1 MENDDKTVYANQQ
14 PQFYMPDQPMNAQ
27 PANNQQVYDAYN
39 QVQQGQMQ
47 QPGGYDAGQQA
58 SFGQAYGQQGYT
70 EQPYQQAYST
80 QYQQGYAQPYQ
91 QQGYNQPYPQ
101 QGYGQPYAYG
111 QPQPRKSFADS
122 VKNVKTQ
129 FTGNAKR
136 MEISLHCLLGIIG
149 AMLLIMMPFM
159 NFASVHMNQTIA
171 DEDIVMK
178 VKAADGL
185 TLFEMSKLSNTID
198 HSVGVLASQ
207 LFFGNSYGYVMS
219 TDSIAAALETAE
231 NSDVMDD
238 IEDEIGTSIRK
249 STLNEAFG
257 TVHLLLKGKVA
268 LAVTPWLILVSG
280 IALFVFSVAN
290 MKIPKLVCAGISLGS
305 LIWLMACSRHF
316 FSIMGIGAVALML
329 GIVLVIVSVFME
341 RKPAYN

>member
-1 MENDDKTVYANQQ
+1 MENDDKTVYMNNQQ

-47 QPGGYDAGQQA
+47 QPGGYDAGQQT
-58 SFGQAYGQQGYT
+58 SFNQAYGQQGYA
-70 EQPYQQAYST
+70 EQSYQQAYGA
-80 QYQQGYAQPYQ
+80 QYQQGYA
-91 QQGYNQPYPQ
+91 QPYPQ

-136 MEISLHCLLGIIG
+136 MGISLHCLLGIIG

-159 NFASVHMNQTIA
+159 NFASVHVNQTIA
-171 DEDIVMK
+171 DDDMVMK

-185 TLFEMSKLSNTID
+185 TLFEMAKLSNTID
-198 HSVGVLASQ
+198 HSVSVLASQ
-207 LFFGNSYGYVMS
+207 LYGYSYGYVMS
-219 TDSIAAALETAE
+219 TDSIATALKAAE
-231 NSDVMDD
+231 NSSAMDD
-238 IEDEIGTSIRK
+238 LEDEIGAPIRK
-249 STLNEAFG
+249 STEKEVFG
-257 TVHLLLKGKVA
+257 TAHLLLKGKVA
-268 LAVTPWLILVSG
+268 LAVTPWLLLVSG

-290 MKIPKLVCAGISLGS
+290 MKIPKLVCAGVSLGS

-329 GIVLVIVSVFME
+329 GIVLAIVSVCME
-341 RKPAYN
+341 RKFAYN

>member
-1 MENDDKTVYANQQ
+1 MENDDKTVY
-14 PQFYMPDQPMNAQ
+14 M
-27 PANNQQVYDAYN
+27 NNQQVYDAYN

-47 QPGGYDAGQQA
+47 QSGGYAAGQQP

-136 MEISLHCLLGIIG
+136 MGISLHCLFGIIG

-171 DEDIVMK
+171 DDDIVMK

-305 LIWLMACSRHF
+305 LIWLMTCSRHF

>member
-58 SFGQAYGQQGYT
+58 SFNQAYGQQGYA
-70 EQPYQQAYST
+70 EQSYQQAYGA
-80 QYQQGYAQPYQ
+80 QYQQGYA
-91 QQGYNQPYPQ
+91 QPYPQ
-101 QGYGQPYAYG
+101 QGYGQPYAYS

-136 MEISLHCLLGIIG
+136 MGISLHCLLGIIG

-159 NFASVHMNQTIA
+159 NFASIHMNQTIA
-171 DEDIVMK
+171 DDDMVMK

-185 TLFEMSKLSNTID
+185 TLFEMAKLSNTID
-198 HSVGVLASQ
+198 HSVSVLASQ
-207 LFFGNSYGYVMS
+207 LYGYSYGYVMS
-219 TDSIAAALETAE
+219 TDSIATALKAAE
-231 NSDVMDD
+231 NSSAMDD
-238 IEDEIGTSIRK
+238 LEDEIGAPIRK
-249 STLNEAFG
+249 STEKEVFG
-257 TVHLLLKGKVA
+257 TAHLLLKGKVA
-268 LAVTPWLILVSG
+268 LAVTPWLLLVSG

-290 MKIPKLVCAGISLGS
+290 MKIPKLVCAGVSLGS

-329 GIVLVIVSVFME
+329 GIVLAIVSVCME
-341 RKPAYN
+341 RKSAYN

>member
-58 SFGQAYGQQGYT
+58 SFNQAYGQQGYT
-70 EQPYQQAYST
+70 GQPYQQAYGA
-80 QYQQGYAQPYQ
+80 QYQQGYA
-91 QQGYNQPYPQ
+91 QPYPQ

-136 MEISLHCLLGIIG
+136 MGISLHCLLGIIG

-159 NFASVHMNQTIA
+159 NFASIHTNQTIA
-171 DEDIVMK
+171 DDDMVMK

-185 TLFEMSKLSNTID
+185 TLFEMAKLSNTID
-198 HSVGVLASQ
+198 HSVSVLASQ
-207 LFFGNSYGYVMS
+207 LYGYSYGYVMS
-219 TDSIAAALETAE
+219 TDSIATALKAAE
-231 NSDVMDD
+231 NSSAMDD
-238 IEDEIGTSIRK
+238 LEDEIGAPIRK
-249 STLNEAFG
+249 STEKEVFG
-257 TVHLLLKGKVA
+257 TAHLLLKGKVA
-268 LAVTPWLILVSG
+268 LAVTPWLLLVSG

-290 MKIPKLVCAGISLGS
+290 MKIPKLVCAGVSLGS

-329 GIVLVIVSVFME
+329 GIVLAIVSVCME
-341 RKPAYN
+341 RKSAYN

>member
-1 MENDDKTVYANQQ
+1 MENDDKTVYMNNQQ
-14 PQFYMPDQPMNAQ
+14 PQFYTPDQPMNNAQ
-27 PANNQQVYDAYN
+27 QVNNQQVYDAYN

-47 QPGGYDAGQQA
+47 QSGGYAAGQQP
-58 SFGQAYGQQGYT
+58 SFNQAYGQQGYIG
-70 EQPYQQAYST
+70 QPYQQAYGA
-80 QYQQGYAQPYQ
+80 QYQQGYA
-91 QQGYNQPYPQ
+91 QPYPQ

-136 MEISLHCLLGIIG
+136 MGISLHCLLGIIG

-159 NFASVHMNQTIA
+159 NFASVHVNQTIA
-171 DEDIVMK
+171 DDDMVMK

-185 TLFEMSKLSNTID
+185 TLFEMAKLSNTID
-198 HSVGVLASQ
+198 HSVSVLASQ
-207 LFFGNSYGYVMS
+207 LFGYSYGYVMS

-238 IEDEIGTSIRK
+238 IEDDIGTPIRK
-249 STLNEAFG
+249 STENEAFG
-257 TVHLLLKGKVA
+257 IAHLLLKGKVA

>member
-58 SFGQAYGQQGYT
+58 SFSQAYGQQGYT
-70 EQPYQQAYST
+70 GQPYQQAYGA
-80 QYQQGYAQPYQ
+80 QYQQGYA
-91 QQGYNQPYPQ
+91 QPYPQ
-101 QGYGQPYAYG
+101 QGYGQPYAYS

-136 MEISLHCLLGIIG
+136 MGISLHCLLGIIG

-159 NFASVHMNQTIA
+159 NFSSIHMNQTIA
-171 DEDIVMK
+171 DDDMVMK

-185 TLFEMSKLSNTID
+185 TLFEMAKLSNTID
-198 HSVGVLASQ
+198 HSVSVLASQ
-207 LFFGNSYGYVMS
+207 LYGYSYGYVMS
-219 TDSIAAALETAE
+219 TDSIATALKAAE
-231 NSDVMDD
+231 NSSAMDD
-238 IEDEIGTSIRK
+238 LEDEIGAPIRK
-249 STLNEAFG
+249 STEKEVFG
-257 TVHLLLKGKVA
+257 TAHLLLKGKVA
-268 LAVTPWLILVSG
+268 LAVTPWLLLVSG

-290 MKIPKLVCAGISLGS
+290 MKIPKLVCAGVSLGS

-329 GIVLVIVSVFME
+329 GIVLAIVSVCME
-341 RKPAYN
+341 RKSAYN

>member
-1 MENDDKTVYANQQ
+1 MENDDKTVYMNNQQ

-58 SFGQAYGQQGYT
+58 SFNQAYGQQGYA
-70 EQPYQQAYST
+70 EQSYQQAYGA
-80 QYQQGYAQPYQ
+80 QYQQGYA
-91 QQGYNQPYPQ
+91 QPYPQ

-136 MEISLHCLLGIIG
+136 MGISLHCLLGIIG

-159 NFASVHMNQTIA
+159 NFASIHMNQTIA
-171 DEDIVMK
+171 EDDVVLK

-185 TLFEMSKLSNTID
+185 TLFEMAKLSNTID
-198 HSVGVLASQ
+198 HSVSVLASQ
-207 LFFGNSYGYVMS
+207 LFGYSYGYVMS
-219 TDSIAAALETAE
+219 TDSIAAALKAAE
-231 NSDVMDD
+231 NSSAMDD
-238 IEDEIGTSIRK
+238 LEDEIGAPIRK
-249 STLNEAFG
+249 STEKEVFG
-257 TVHLLLKGKVA
+257 TAHLLLKGKVA
-268 LAVTPWLILVSG
+268 LAVTPWLLLVSG

-290 MKIPKLVCAGISLGS
+290 MKIPKLVCAGVSLGS

-329 GIVLVIVSVFME
+329 GIVLAIVSVCME
-341 RKPAYN
+341 RKSAYN

>member
-47 QPGGYDAGQQA
+47 QPGGYAAGQQA
-58 SFGQAYGQQGYT
+58 SFNQAYGQQGYA
-70 EQPYQQAYST
+70 EQSYQQAYGA
-80 QYQQGYAQPYQ
+80 QYQQGYV
-91 QQGYNQPYPQ
+91 QPYPQ

-136 MEISLHCLLGIIG
+136 MGISLHCLLGIIG

-159 NFASVHMNQTIA
+159 NFASIHMNQTIA
-171 DEDIVMK
+171 DDDMVMK

-185 TLFEMSKLSNTID
+185 TLFEMAKLSNTID
-198 HSVGVLASQ
+198 HSVSVLASQ
-207 LFFGNSYGYVMS
+207 LYGYSYGYVMS
-219 TDSIAAALETAE
+219 TDSIATALKAAE
-231 NSDVMDD
+231 NSSAMDD
-238 IEDEIGTSIRK
+238 LEDEIGAPIRK
-249 STLNEAFG
+249 STEKEVFG
-257 TVHLLLKGKVA
+257 TAHLLLKGKVA
-268 LAVTPWLILVSG
+268 LAVTPWLLLVSG

-290 MKIPKLVCAGISLGS
+290 MKIPKLVCAGVSLGS

-329 GIVLVIVSVFME
+329 GIVLAIVSVCME
-341 RKPAYN
+341 RKSAYN

>member
-58 SFGQAYGQQGYT
+58 SFNQAYGQQGYA
-70 EQPYQQAYST
+70 QQSYQQAYGA
-80 QYQQGYAQPYQ
+80 QYQQGYA
-91 QQGYNQPYPQ
+91 QPYPQ

-136 MEISLHCLLGIIG
+136 MGISLHCLLGIIG

-159 NFASVHMNQTIA
+159 NFASVHMKQTIA
-171 DEDIVMK
+171 DDDMVMK

-185 TLFEMSKLSNTID
+185 TLFEMAKLSNTID
-198 HSVGVLASQ
+198 HSVSVLASQ
-207 LFFGNSYGYVMS
+207 LYGYSYGYVMS
-219 TDSIAAALETAE
+219 TDSIATALKAAE
-231 NSDVMDD
+231 NSSAMDD
-238 IEDEIGTSIRK
+238 LEDEIGAPIRK
-249 STLNEAFG
+249 STEKEVFG
-257 TVHLLLKGKVA
+257 TAHLLLKGKVA
-268 LAVTPWLILVSG
+268 LAVTPWLLLVSG

-290 MKIPKLVCAGISLGS
+290 MKIPKLVCAGVSLGS

-329 GIVLVIVSVFME
+329 GIVLAIVSVCME
-341 RKPAYN
+341 RKSAYN

>member
-58 SFGQAYGQQGYT
+58 SFNQAYGQQGYA
-70 EQPYQQAYST
+70 EQSYQQAYGA
-80 QYQQGYAQPYQ
+80 QYQQGYA
-91 QQGYNQPYPQ
+91 QPYPQ

-136 MEISLHCLLGIIG
+136 MGISLHCLLGIIG

-159 NFASVHMNQTIA
+159 NFASVHVNQTIA
-171 DEDIVMK
+171 DDDMVMK

-185 TLFEMSKLSNTID
+185 TLFEMAKLSNTID
-198 HSVGVLASQ
+198 HSVSVLASQ
-207 LFFGNSYGYVMS
+207 LYGYSYGYVMS
-219 TDSIAAALETAE
+219 TDSIAAALKAAE
-231 NSDVMDD
+231 NSSAMDD
-238 IEDEIGTSIRK
+238 LEDEIGAPIRK
-249 STLNEAFG
+249 STEKEVFG
-257 TVHLLLKGKVA
+257 TAHLLLKGKVA
-268 LAVTPWLILVSG
+268 LAVTPWLLLVSG

-290 MKIPKLVCAGISLGS
+290 MKIPKLVCAGVSLGS

-329 GIVLVIVSVFME
+329 GIVLAIVSVCME
-341 RKPAYN
+341 RKSAYN

>member
-47 QPGGYDAGQQA
+47 QPGGYDAGQQG
-58 SFGQAYGQQGYT
+58 SFNQAYGQQGYA
-70 EQPYQQAYST
+70 QQSYQQAYGA
-80 QYQQGYAQPYQ
+80 QYQQGYA
-91 QQGYNQPYPQ
+91 QPYPQ

-136 MEISLHCLLGIIG
+136 MGISLHCLLGIIG

-159 NFASVHMNQTIA
+159 NFASVHMKQTIA
-171 DEDIVMK
+171 DDDMVMK

-185 TLFEMSKLSNTID
+185 TLFEMAKLSNTID
-198 HSVGVLASQ
+198 HSVSVLASQ
-207 LFFGNSYGYVMS
+207 LYGYSYGYVMS
-219 TDSIAAALETAE
+219 TDSIATALKAAE
-231 NSDVMDD
+231 NSSAMDD
-238 IEDEIGTSIRK
+238 LEDEIGAPIRK
-249 STLNEAFG
+249 STEKEVFG
-257 TVHLLLKGKVA
+257 TAHLLLKGKVA
-268 LAVTPWLILVSG
+268 LAVTPWLLLVSG

-290 MKIPKLVCAGISLGS
+290 MKIPKLVCAGVSLGS

-329 GIVLVIVSVFME
+329 GIVLAIVSVCME
-341 RKPAYN
+341 RKSAYN

>member
-58 SFGQAYGQQGYT
+58 SFNQAYGQQGYA
-70 EQPYQQAYST
+70 EQSYQQAYGA
-80 QYQQGYAQPYQ
+80 QYQQGYA
-91 QQGYNQPYPQ
+91 QPYPQ

-136 MEISLHCLLGIIG
+136 MGISLHCLLGIIG

-159 NFASVHMNQTIA
+159 NFASIHMNQTIA
-171 DEDIVMK
+171 DDDMVMK

-185 TLFEMSKLSNTID
+185 TLFEMAKLSNTID
-198 HSVGVLASQ
+198 HSVSVLASQ
-207 LFFGNSYGYVMS
+207 LYGYSYGYVMS
-219 TDSIAAALETAE
+219 TDSIATALKAAE
-231 NSDVMDD
+231 NSSAMDD
-238 IEDEIGTSIRK
+238 LEDEIGAPIRK
-249 STLNEAFG
+249 STEKEVFG
-257 TVHLLLKGKVA
+257 TAHLLLKGKVA
-268 LAVTPWLILVSG
+268 LAVTPWLLLVSG

-290 MKIPKLVCAGISLGS
+290 MKIPKLVCAGVSLGS

-329 GIVLVIVSVFME
+329 GIVLAIVSVCME
-341 RKPAYN
+341 RKSAYN

>member
-58 SFGQAYGQQGYT
+58 SFNQAYGQQGYA
-70 EQPYQQAYST
+70 EQSYQQAYGA
-80 QYQQGYAQPYQ
+80 QYQQGYA
-91 QQGYNQPYPQ
+91 QPYPQ

-136 MEISLHCLLGIIG
+136 MGISLHCLLGIIG

-159 NFASVHMNQTIA
+159 NFASVHVNQTIA
-171 DEDIVMK
+171 DDDMVMK

-185 TLFEMSKLSNTID
+185 TLFEMAKLSNTID
-198 HSVGVLASQ
+198 HSVSVLASQ
-207 LFFGNSYGYVMS
+207 LYGYSYGYVMS
-219 TDSIAAALETAE
+219 TDSIATALKAAE
-231 NSDVMDD
+231 NSSAMDD
-238 IEDEIGTSIRK
+238 LEDEIGAPIRK
-249 STLNEAFG
+249 STEKEVFG
-257 TVHLLLKGKVA
+257 TAHLLLKGKVA
-268 LAVTPWLILVSG
+268 LAVTPWLLLVSG

-290 MKIPKLVCAGISLGS
+290 MKIPKLVCAGVSLGS

-316 FSIMGIGAVALML
+316 FSIMGIGAAALML
-329 GIVLVIVSVFME
+329 GIVLAIVSVCME
-341 RKPAYN
+341 RKSAYN

>member
-1 MENDDKTVYANQQ
+1 MENDDKTVY
-14 PQFYMPDQPMNAQ
+14 M
-27 PANNQQVYDAYN
+27 NNQQVYDAYN

-47 QPGGYDAGQQA
+47 QSGGYAAGQQP

-316 FSIMGIGAVALML
+316 FSIMGVGAAALML

>member
-58 SFGQAYGQQGYT
+58 SFNQAYGQQGYA
-70 EQPYQQAYST
+70 EQSYQQAYGA
-80 QYQQGYAQPYQ
+80 QYQQGYA
-91 QQGYNQPYPQ
+91 QPYPQ

-136 MEISLHCLLGIIG
+136 MGISLHCLLGIIG

-159 NFASVHMNQTIA
+159 NFASVHVNQTIA
-171 DEDIVMK
+171 DDDMVMK

-185 TLFEMSKLSNTID
+185 TLFEMAKLSNTID
-198 HSVGVLASQ
+198 HSVSVLASQ
-207 LFFGNSYGYVMS
+207 LYGYSYGYVMS
-219 TDSIAAALETAE
+219 TDSIATALKAAE
-231 NSDVMDD
+231 NSSAMDD
-238 IEDEIGTSIRK
+238 LEDEIGAPIRK
-249 STLNEAFG
+249 STEKEVFG
-257 TVHLLLKGKVA
+257 TAHLLLKGKVA
-268 LAVTPWLILVSG
+268 LAVTPWLLLVSG

-290 MKIPKLVCAGISLGS
+290 MKIPKLVCAGVSLGS

-329 GIVLVIVSVFME
+329 GIVLAIVSVCME
-341 RKPAYN
+341 RKSAYN

>member
-58 SFGQAYGQQGYT
+58 SFNQAYGQQGYA
-70 EQPYQQAYST
+70 EQSYQQAYGA
-80 QYQQGYAQPYQ
+80 QYQQGYA
-91 QQGYNQPYPQ
+91 QPYPQ

-136 MEISLHCLLGIIG
+136 MGVSLHCLLGIIG

-159 NFASVHMNQTIA
+159 NFASIHMNQTIA
-171 DEDIVMK
+171 DDDMVMK

-185 TLFEMSKLSNTID
+185 TLFEMAKLSNTID
-198 HSVGVLASQ
+198 HSVSVLASQ
-207 LFFGNSYGYVMS
+207 LYGYSYGYVMS
-219 TDSIAAALETAE
+219 TDSIATALKAAE
-231 NSDVMDD
+231 NSSAMDD
-238 IEDEIGTSIRK
+238 LEDEIGAPIRK
-249 STLNEAFG
+249 STEKEVFG
-257 TVHLLLKGKVA
+257 TAHLLLKGKVA
-268 LAVTPWLILVSG
+268 LAVTPWLLLVSG

-290 MKIPKLVCAGISLGS
+290 MKIPKLVCAGVSLGS

-329 GIVLVIVSVFME
+329 GIVLAIVSVCME
-341 RKPAYN
+341 RKSAYN

>member
-1 MENDDKTVYANQQ
+1 MENDDKMVYANQQ

-58 SFGQAYGQQGYT
+58 SFSQAYGQQGNA
-70 EQPYQQAYST
+70 EQSYQQAYGA

-91 QQGYNQPYPQ
+91 QQGYNQPYSQ

-129 FTGNAKR
+129 FIGNAKR
-136 MEISLHCLLGIIG
+136 MGVSLHCLLGIIG

-159 NFASVHMNQTIA
+159 NFASIHMNQTIA
-171 DEDIVMK
+171 DDDVVLK

-185 TLFEMSKLSNTID
+185 TLFEMAKLSNTID
-198 HSVGVLASQ
+198 HSVSVLASQ
-207 LFFGNSYGYVMS
+207 LFGYSYGYVMS
-219 TDSIAAALETAE
+219 TDSIAAALKTAE
-231 NSDVMDD
+231 DSSAMDD
-238 IEDEIGTSIRK
+238 LEDEIGAPIRK
-249 STLNEAFG
+249 STEKEVFG
-257 TVHLLLKGKVA
+257 TAHLLLKGKVA
-268 LAVTPWLILVSG
+268 LAVTPWLLLLSG

-290 MKIPKLVCAGISLGS
+290 MKIPKLVCAGVSLGS

-316 FSIMGIGAVALML
+316 FSIMGIGAAALML
-329 GIVLVIVSVFME
+329 GIVLAIVSVCME
-341 RKPAYN
+341 RKSAYN

>member
-1 MENDDKTVYANQQ
+1 MENDDKTVYMNNQQ

-47 QPGGYDAGQQA
+47 QPGGYDAGQRA
-58 SFGQAYGQQGYT
+58 SFNQAYGQQGYA
-70 EQPYQQAYST
+70 EQSYQQAYGA
-80 QYQQGYAQPYQ
+80 QYQQGYA
-91 QQGYNQPYPQ
+91 QPYPQ
-101 QGYGQPYAYG
+101 QGYGQPYAYS

-136 MEISLHCLLGIIG
+136 MGISLHCLLGIIG

-159 NFASVHMNQTIA
+159 NFASIHMNQTIA
-171 DEDIVMK
+171 DDDMVMK

-185 TLFEMSKLSNTID
+185 TLFEMAKLSNTID
-198 HSVGVLASQ
+198 HSVSVLASQ
-207 LFFGNSYGYVMS
+207 LYGYSYGYVMS
-219 TDSIAAALETAE
+219 TDSIATALKAAE
-231 NSDVMDD
+231 NSSAMDD
-238 IEDEIGTSIRK
+238 LEDEIGAPIRK
-249 STLNEAFG
+249 STEKEVFG
-257 TVHLLLKGKVA
+257 TAHLLLKGKVA
-268 LAVTPWLILVSG
+268 LAVTPWLLLVSG

-290 MKIPKLVCAGISLGS
+290 MKIPKLVCAGVSLGS

-329 GIVLVIVSVFME
+329 GIVLAIVSVCME
-341 RKPAYN
+341 RKSAYN

>member
-58 SFGQAYGQQGYT
+58 SFSQAYGQQGYA
-70 EQPYQQAYST
+70 EQSYQQAYGA

-91 QQGYNQPYPQ
+91 QQGYNQPYSQ
-101 QGYGQPYAYG
+101 QGYG

-136 MEISLHCLLGIIG
+136 MGVSLHCLLGIIG

-159 NFASVHMNQTIA
+159 NFASIHTNQTIA
-171 DEDIVMK
+171 DDDVVLK

-185 TLFEMSKLSNTID
+185 TLFEMAKLSNTID
-198 HSVGVLASQ
+198 HSVSVLASQ
-207 LFFGNSYGYVMS
+207 LFGYSYGYVMS
-219 TDSIAAALETAE
+219 TDSIAAALKTAE
-231 NSDVMDD
+231 NSSAMDD
-238 IEDEIGTSIRK
+238 LEDEIGAPIRK
-249 STLNEAFG
+249 STEKEVFG
-257 TVHLLLKGKVA
+257 TAHLLLKGKVA
-268 LAVTPWLILVSG
+268 LAVTPWLLLLSG

-290 MKIPKLVCAGISLGS
+290 MKIPKLVCAGVSLGS

-316 FSIMGIGAVALML
+316 FSIMGIGAAALML
-329 GIVLVIVSVFME
+329 GIVLAIVSVCME
-341 RKPAYN
+341 RKSAYN

>member
-1 MENDDKTVYANQQ
+1 MENDDKTVYMNNQQ

-58 SFGQAYGQQGYT
+58 SFNQAYGQQGYA
-70 EQPYQQAYST
+70 EQSYQQAYGA
-80 QYQQGYAQPYQ
+80 QYQQGYA
-91 QQGYNQPYPQ
+91 QPYPQ

-136 MEISLHCLLGIIG
+136 MGISLHCLLGIIG

-159 NFASVHMNQTIA
+159 NFASVHVNQTIA
-171 DEDIVMK
+171 DDDMVMK

-185 TLFEMSKLSNTID
+185 TLFEMAKLSNTID
-198 HSVGVLASQ
+198 HSVSVLASQ
-207 LFFGNSYGYVMS
+207 LYGYSYGYVMS
-219 TDSIAAALETAE
+219 TDSIATALKAAE
-231 NSDVMDD
+231 NSSAMDD
-238 IEDEIGTSIRK
+238 LEDEIGAPIRK
-249 STLNEAFG
+249 STEKEVFG
-257 TVHLLLKGKVA
+257 TAHLLLKGKVA
-268 LAVTPWLILVSG
+268 LAVTPWLLLVSG

-290 MKIPKLVCAGISLGS
+290 MKIPKLVCAGVSLGS

-329 GIVLVIVSVFME
+329 GIVLAIVSVCME
-341 RKPAYN
+341 RKSAYN

>member
-1 MENDDKTVYANQQ
+1 MENDDKTVYMNNQQ

-47 QPGGYDAGQQA
+47 QPGGYDAGQQ
-58 SFGQAYGQQGYT
+58 GYA
-70 EQPYQQAYST
+70 EQSYQQAYGAQYQQAYGA
-80 QYQQGYAQPYQ
+80 QYQQGYA
-91 QQGYNQPYPQ
+91 QPYPQ

-136 MEISLHCLLGIIG
+136 MGISLHCLLGIIG

-159 NFASVHMNQTIA
+159 NFASVHVNQTIA
-171 DEDIVMK
+171 DDDMVMK

-185 TLFEMSKLSNTID
+185 TLFEMAKLSNTID
-198 HSVGVLASQ
+198 HSVSVLASQ
-207 LFFGNSYGYVMS
+207 LYGYSYGYVMS
-219 TDSIAAALETAE
+219 TDSIATALKAAE
-231 NSDVMDD
+231 NSSAMDD
-238 IEDEIGTSIRK
+238 LEDEIGAPIRK
-249 STLNEAFG
+249 STEKEVFG
-257 TVHLLLKGKVA
+257 TAHLLLKGKVA
-268 LAVTPWLILVSG
+268 LAVTPWLLLVSG

-290 MKIPKLVCAGISLGS
+290 MKIPKLVCAGVSLGS

-329 GIVLVIVSVFME
+329 GIVLAIVSVCME
-341 RKPAYN
+341 RKSAYN

>member
-47 QPGGYDAGQQA
+47 QPGGYAAGQQA
-58 SFGQAYGQQGYT
+58 SFNQAYGQQGYA
-70 EQPYQQAYST
+70 EQSYQQAYGA
-80 QYQQGYAQPYQ
+80 QYQQGYA
-91 QQGYNQPYPQ
+91 QPYPQ

-136 MEISLHCLLGIIG
+136 MGISLHCLLGIIG

-159 NFASVHMNQTIA
+159 NFASIHMNQTIA
-171 DEDIVMK
+171 DDDMVMK

-185 TLFEMSKLSNTID
+185 TLFEMAKLSNTID
-198 HSVGVLASQ
+198 HSVSVLASQ
-207 LFFGNSYGYVMS
+207 LYGYSYGYVMS
-219 TDSIAAALETAE
+219 TDSIATALKAAE
-231 NSDVMDD
+231 NSSAMDD
-238 IEDEIGTSIRK
+238 LEDEIGAPIRK
-249 STLNEAFG
+249 STEKEVFG
-257 TVHLLLKGKVA
+257 TAHLLLKGKVA
-268 LAVTPWLILVSG
+268 LAVTPWLLLVSG

-290 MKIPKLVCAGISLGS
+290 MKIPKLVCAGVSLGS

-329 GIVLVIVSVFME
+329 GIVLAIVSVCME
-341 RKPAYN
+341 RKSAYN

>member
-58 SFGQAYGQQGYT
+58 SFSQAYGQQGYA
-70 EQPYQQAYST
+70 EQSYQQAYGA
-80 QYQQGYAQPYQ
+80 QYQQGYA
-91 QQGYNQPYPQ
+91 QPYPQ
-101 QGYGQPYAYG
+101 QGYGQPYAYS

-136 MEISLHCLLGIIG
+136 MGISLHCLLGIIG

-159 NFASVHMNQTIA
+159 NFASIHMNQTIA
-171 DEDIVMK
+171 DDDMVMK

-185 TLFEMSKLSNTID
+185 TLFEMAELSNTID
-198 HSVGVLASQ
+198 HSVSVLASQ
-207 LFFGNSYGYVMS
+207 LYGYSYGYVMS
-219 TDSIAAALETAE
+219 TDSIATALKAAE
-231 NSDVMDD
+231 NSSAMDD
-238 IEDEIGTSIRK
+238 LEDEIGAPIRK
-249 STLNEAFG
+249 STEKEVFG
-257 TVHLLLKGKVA
+257 TAHLLLKGKVA
-268 LAVTPWLILVSG
+268 LAVTPWLLLVSG

-290 MKIPKLVCAGISLGS
+290 MKIPKLVCAGVSLGS

-316 FSIMGIGAVALML
+316 FSIMGIGAAALMV
-329 GIVLVIVSVFME
+329 GIVLAIVSVCME
-341 RKPAYN
+341 RKSAYN

>member
-58 SFGQAYGQQGYT
+58 SFNQAYGQQGYA
-70 EQPYQQAYST
+70 QQSYQQAYGA
-80 QYQQGYAQPYQ
+80 QYQQGYA
-91 QQGYNQPYPQ
+91 QPYPQ

-129 FTGNAKR
+129 FTRNAKR
-136 MEISLHCLLGIIG
+136 MGISLHCLLGIIG

-159 NFASVHMNQTIA
+159 NFASVHMKQTIA
-171 DEDIVMK
+171 DDDMVMK

-185 TLFEMSKLSNTID
+185 TLFEMAKLSNTID
-198 HSVGVLASQ
+198 HSVSVLASQ
-207 LFFGNSYGYVMS
+207 LYGYSYGYVMS
-219 TDSIAAALETAE
+219 TDSIATALKAAE
-231 NSDVMDD
+231 NSSAMDD
-238 IEDEIGTSIRK
+238 LEDEIGAPIRK
-249 STLNEAFG
+249 STEKEVFG
-257 TVHLLLKGKVA
+257 TAHLLLKGKVA
-268 LAVTPWLILVSG
+268 LAVTPWLLLVSG

-290 MKIPKLVCAGISLGS
+290 MKIPKLVCAGVSLGS

-329 GIVLVIVSVFME
+329 GIVLAIVSVCME
-341 RKPAYN
+341 RKSAYN